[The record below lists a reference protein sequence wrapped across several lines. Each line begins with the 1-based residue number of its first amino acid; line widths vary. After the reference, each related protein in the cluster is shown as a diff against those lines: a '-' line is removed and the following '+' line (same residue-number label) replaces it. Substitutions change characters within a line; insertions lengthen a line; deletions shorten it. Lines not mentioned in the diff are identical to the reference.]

1 MQIFCV
7 EEIKYNFSIFIVFIE
22 YRNLI
27 TKAINLT
34 LTSFKISGK
43 LCYTLLSYHS
53 FLSPVV
59 TAVKNKYPCI

>member
-7 EEIKYNFSIFIVFIE
+7 EEIKYNFSIFIFFIE

-43 LCYTLLSYHS
+43 LRYTLLSYYS

-59 TAVKNKYPCI
+59 TAVKNKYPYI